1 MADVPERF
9 SGNRDDRRSIDRESS
24 PNQAE
29 KNAWRSLI
37 AGMRFVLRRKVF
49 LATNQ
54 AGGFDTSNNRRVPKY
69 RHRAP
74 VCPHI
79 GNRFPCQWTEKG

>member
-9 SGNRDDRRSIDRESS
+9 SDNRDDRRSIDRESS
-24 PNQAE
+24 ANQAE

-49 LATNQ
+49 LATITLDFR
-54 AGGFDTSNNRRVPKY
+54 AVLLGCATTSNK
-69 RHRAP
+69 
-74 VCPHI
+74 
-79 GNRFPCQWTEKG
+79 